1 MLQLPIT
8 DSLSVEA
15 PAAGRPVAVYDTVAS
30 ETVQAASPS
39 ERVMLAEN
47 KLPVVLAVVLVV
59 WAALMLLALR
69 TDRRL
74 ARIERALDAA
84 DPARPGSSSTGSGR

>member
-1 MLQLPIT
+1 MLQSADTTIALFDTTAARAIT
-8 DSLSVEA
+8 VRTE
-15 PAAGRPVAVYDTVAS
+15 
-30 ETVQAASPS
+30 SPS

-47 KLPVVLAVVLVV
+47 KLPVVLVVVLIV

-74 ARIERALDAA
+74 ARIERALTD
-84 DPARPGSSSTGSGR
+84 RESR

>member
-1 MLQLPIT
+1 MQADTTIALFDT
-8 DSLSVEA
+8 SAAEA
-15 PAAGRPVAVYDTVAS
+15 VTL
-30 ETVQAASPS
+30 QAASPS
-39 ERVMLAEN
+39 ERAMLAED

-74 ARIERALDAA
+74 ARVERDLTD
-84 DPARPGSSSTGSGR
+84 RETR

>member
-1 MLQLPIT
+1 MLQSADTTIALFDT
-8 DSLSVEA
+8 S
-15 PAAGRPVAVYDTVAS
+15 AAQAV
-30 ETVQAASPS
+30 TVQTESPS

-47 KLPVVLAVVLVV
+47 KLPVVLVVVLVV

-74 ARIERALDAA
+74 ARIERALTD
-84 DPARPGSSSTGSGR
+84 RESN

>member
-1 MLQLPIT
+1 MLQSLPIT

-15 PAAGRPVAVYDTVAS
+15 PAAGRTIAVYDTTATAS

-47 KLPVVLAVVLVV
+47 KLPVVLAVVLIV
-59 WAALMLLALR
+59 WAAWMILALR

-84 DPARPGSSSTGSGR
+84 DPTPNP

>member
-1 MLQLPIT
+1 MLQAA
-8 DSLSVEA
+8 A
-15 PAAGRPVAVYDTVAS
+15 PDTTIALLDTSAAQTLVAPS
-30 ETVQAASPS
+30 ASPT
-39 ERVMLAEN
+39 ERAMLSEN

-74 ARIERALDAA
+74 ARVERALDSHDSRNPHA
-84 DPARPGSSSTGSGR
+84 S

>member
-1 MLQLPIT
+1 MQADTTIALFDTSAAEAVTLQ
-8 DSLSVEA
+8 
-15 PAAGRPVAVYDTVAS
+15 S
-30 ETVQAASPS
+30 ESPS
-39 ERVMLAEN
+39 ERAMLAED

-74 ARIERALDAA
+74 ARVERELTD
-84 DPARPGSSSTGSGR
+84 RETR